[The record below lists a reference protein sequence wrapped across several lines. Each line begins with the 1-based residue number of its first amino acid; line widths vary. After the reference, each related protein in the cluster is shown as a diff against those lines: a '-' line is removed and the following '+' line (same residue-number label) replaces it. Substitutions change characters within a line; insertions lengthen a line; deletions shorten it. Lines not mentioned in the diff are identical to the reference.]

1 MHLEKKWYSLKEVRE
16 IVFDNSIS
24 LSSLQ
29 KLVKNGNVASVR
41 YGNRILIPRFWV
53 EKEIAKAIGCET

>member
-41 YGNRILIPRFWV
+41 YGNRII
-53 EKEIAKAIGCET
+53 CHMDM